1 MVIEVIPQKI
11 WLKHHLPKKF
21 SSVIPGIKSPPIWVS
36 PPIVTISVPCWPLLF
51 VTFILITPHWCWILL
66 GSLRAGALVHYLHHH
81 HLQHLAKWLIHC
93 KHLLHKLILACDFF
107 CVFLFTAPTVLLFT
121 LPALFVEPCVG
132 KVWAKRRE
140 EDTRSHRNC
149 RQVTLSWL
157 AWQLEHSLS
166 PGWCCSCSNSHNNN
180 NSQNITSYS
189 SAAPAQQQPG
199 PSRWSSYRH
208 FARKQILTQRVAP
221 DTHARCYKRAQG
233 LLVIFYKMWGERAY
247 TGHLG

>member
-93 KHLLHKLILACDFF
+93 KHLLHGLILACDFF

-140 EDTRSHRNC
+140 EDTGATGTADR
-149 RQVTLSWL
+149 L
-157 AWQLEHSLS
+157 LS
-166 PGWCCSCSNSHNNN
+166 PGWHGSWNTASLLADAAAVATA
-180 NSQNITSYS
+180 ITTIT
-189 SAAPAQQQPG
+189 A
-199 PSRWSSYRH
+199 
-208 FARKQILTQRVAP
+208 KT
-221 DTHARCYKRAQG
+221 
-233 LLVIFYKMWGERAY
+233 
-247 TGHLG
+247 